1 MSQINI
7 GAISEALN
15 NKADDVS
22 VVHKEYT
29 ETISGSKIFT
39 IPIRFSSSGNWSDGY
54 SYVASFISD
63 NYSIPTETLGTQ
75 PLEVKANDG
84 SYLGWI
90 CVRRDTS
97 GNTGIEISAR
107 ARESGTSNNK
117 STSLGVYINGSGSA
131 YATAPTPSSATDNST
146 KIATT
151 AHVVNVLKAI
161 YPVGSVYIGTQNTCP
176 MSAFFGTWTLVSSG
190 KALWTGTGSNGN
202 STIDAG
208 LPNITGRVDLSGAHV
223 NNSSGALS
231 GSGSRVN
238 RDDILDTAGTYILS
252 LDASKSNAIYGK
264 SSTVQP
270 PAYVVN
276 VWRRTA

>member
-15 NKADDVS
+15 NKADDTS
-22 VVHKEYT
+22 VVHKEYS
-29 ETISGSKIFT
+29 ETIPGTKT
-39 IPIRFSSSGNWSDGY
+39 FSSRIVSRSGIDLYSLKITKGTDPESIEYWGIRANDNTNSSAWKNTRLGVLEWSLSPEGVSQAMLAAY
-54 SYVASFISD
+54 KNEAGS
-63 NYSIPTETLGTQ
+63 
-75 PLEVKANDG
+75 EVKSSISVIYDK
-84 SYLGWI
+84 
-90 CVRRDTS
+90 TS
-97 GNTGIEISAR
+97 GTGF
-107 ARESGTSNNK
+107 
-117 STSLGVYINGSGSA
+117 
-131 YATAPTPSSATDNST
+131 ATAPTPSSATDNST

-223 NNSSGALS
+223 NNGSGALS

>member
-1 MSQINI
+1 MAQINI

-15 NKADDVS
+15 NKADDTS
-22 VVHKEYT
+22 VVHKEYS
-29 ETISGSKIFT
+29 ETINGGKTFSV
-39 IPIRFSSSGNWSDGY
+39 PIQFNGSGNWSDGY
-54 SYVASFISD
+54 RYVASFISN
-63 NYSIPTETLGTQ
+63 NYSIPTDTLGTQ

-90 CVRRDTS
+90 SVARDTI
-97 GNTGIEISAR
+97 GNTTIGINAR
-107 ARESGTSNNK
+107 ARESDVGDNK
-117 STSLGVYINGSGSA
+117 SASLSLHINASTDDA
-131 YATAPTPSSATDNST
+131 YAIAPTPSSAIDNST

-208 LPNITGRVDLSGAHV
+208 LPNITGSFSTRDAWAQNSNGAWGTKTGAF
-223 NNSSGALS
+223 SS
-231 GSGSRVN
+231 N
-238 RDDILDTAGTYILS
+238 TGTYS
-252 LDASKSNAIYGK
+252 KQDASISGGYGPRVGNLTFK
-264 SSTVQP
+264 ASDSM
-270 PAYVVN
+270 
-276 VWRRTA
+276 

>member
-15 NKADDVS
+15 NKADDTS

-29 ETISGSKIFT
+29 ETIVGEKQ
-39 IPIRFSSSGNWSDGY
+39 FSSHIVSRTGIDLYSSEITKGLNPESTEYWGIRVNDYTNSSTWRNTRLGVLEWSLSPGGTSQAFLAAY
-54 SYVASFISD
+54 KNEAGSD
-63 NYSIPTETLGTQ
+63 T
-75 PLEVKANDG
+75 
-84 SYLGWI
+84 
-90 CVRRDTS
+90 TS
-97 GNTGIEISAR
+97 GISVVYDK
-107 ARESGTSNNK
+107 TN
-117 STSLGVYINGSGSA
+117 STA

-223 NNSSGALS
+223 NNSSGALT